1 MVRHREPVEAA
12 LVGEAPQAPQLVER
26 AGQMPDLDAELHRV
40 YRELVPIGVFAVL
53 IVLVIL
59 ALAGLAFALVVMR
72 QANRPRPALPVN
84 CGDCMFMIPRAKV
97 YKRET
102 LEDADGIVHYLCEKR
117 WIEVTPV
124 SPKCE
129 LGKSKTRTTT
139 VPT

>member
-1 MVRHREPVEAA
+1 M
-12 LVGEAPQAPQLVER
+12 
-26 AGQMPDLDAELHRV
+26 
-40 YRELVPIGVFAVL
+40 PIGVFLVL

-59 ALAGLAFALVVMR
+59 ALLGLAFGLVVMR
-72 QANRPRPALPVN
+72 NANRPRPALPLN
-84 CGDCMFMIPRAKV
+84 CGDCYFMIPRAKV

-117 WIEVTPV
+117 WIEVTPF
-124 SPKCE
+124 SPRCE